1 MRYGLAIGIVGS
13 VLGVALAFVVITNI
27 NAIHDWM
34 GSTLGLTIWDPQ
46 VYYFA
51 RIPED
56 FSVAKAFIILGAG
69 IVSCGMGALIPAWR
83 AARMD
88 PVKALRFE

>member
-1 MRYGLAIGIVGS
+1 MVGS
-13 VLGVALAFVVITNI
+13 LCGGMLAYVVITNI
-27 NAIHDWM
+27 NAIHDWL
-34 GSTLGLTIWDPQ
+34 GRTLGIMIWDPQ

-56 FSVAKAFIILGAG
+56 FSVTKALIIVAAG
-69 IVSCGMGALIPAWR
+69 IVSCGLGALIPAWR